1 MGIDLSR
8 IPQMKT
14 LRGLIFYNEDN
25 PSQIRK
31 LNKIK
36 LFNDSDTW

>member
-1 MGIDLSR
+1 MGLDFSR
-8 IPQMKT
+8 IPTIKT
-14 LRGLIFYNEDN
+14 LRGLVFYDIKN
-25 PSQIRK
+25 PSNTRK